1 MRVSTNDGENSSPA
15 DELRA
20 AAEKLRALAVAASTT
35 ADGTPTAHW
44 NVKSRGKFQSPDHSL
59 LCGDYITNGR
69 GERVGW
75 PLLHRGGSQHRPT
88 YMATQHAEY
97 AATVGPTVGL
107 ALAAWLTEASTIRS
121 CAHGSALAVARAINR
136 SGT

>member
-1 MRVSTNDGENSSPA
+1 MTTPA

-20 AAEKLRALAVAASTT
+20 AAEKLRALATAASTAT
-35 ADGTPTAHW
+35 DGTPTANW
-44 NVKSRGKFQSPDHSL
+44 NVKYKEFQSPGHGL

-75 PLLHRGGSQHRPT
+75 PLLNRGGSQHRPT

-97 AATVGPTVGL
+97 AAAMDPTVGL
-107 ALAAWLTEASTIRS
+107 ALAKALGEAAASVEQDGGIVQDSTTEA
-121 CAHGSALAVARAINR
+121 LLDVARSING
-136 SGT
+136 SQP